1 MVVCCMINFI
11 ICDDKKEFIDE
22 IVNTIDMVMMKNSEA
37 YETHI
42 FNEYNDDFINLI
54 DDKLSWK
61 IYILDIEVKDKSGI
75 DIARKIR
82 EKDIESMLVFITAYY
97 DKYIEDI
104 LKSKFM
110 FLDFIN
116 KQNDYKKELSS
127 TIEYALKNIKKKN
140 IIRFKSNGII
150 YTLGTNDI
158 LYICRDKD
166 RKCTIKTT
174 SNEFTVSKTL
184 VELYEL
190 LDDNFVYSH
199 RACIVN
205 LDRIKVYNKKEHI
218 IIFDT
223 EDIIDLV
230 SNRFRMKCK

>member
-1 MVVCCMINFI
+1 MINFI

-22 IVNTIDMVMMKNSEA
+22 IVNTIDRVMMKNSEA
-37 YETHI
+37 YEKHI
-42 FNEYNDDFINLI
+42 YSEYDDDFIKMIEDN
-54 DDKLSWK
+54 LSWK

-82 EKDIESMLVFITAYY
+82 EKDIESMLVFVTAYY
-97 DKYIEDI
+97 DKYIQDI

-116 KQNDYKKELSS
+116 KQNDYKKELAT
-127 TIEYALKNIKKKN
+127 TIEYALQNIKKKN
-140 IIRFKSNGII
+140 IIRFKSSGII
-150 YTLGTNDI
+150 YTLSTNDI

-166 RKCTIKTT
+166 RKCTIKTI

-184 VELYEL
+184 LELYEL

-205 LDRIKVYNKKEHI
+205 LDRIRVYNKKEHV

-223 EDIIDLV
+223 EDVIDLV

>member
-1 MVVCCMINFI
+1 MCCMINFI

-22 IVNTIDMVMMKNSEA
+22 IVNTIDKVMMNNSEA
-37 YETHI
+37 YRKHI
-42 FNEYNDDFINLI
+42 FNEYDDNFIKMI
-54 DDKLSWK
+54 DSNLSWK

-75 DIARKIR
+75 EMARKIR
-82 EKDIESMLVFITAYY
+82 EKDIESMLIFVTAYY
-97 DKYIEDI
+97 NKYMEEI

-116 KQNDYKKELSS
+116 KQNNYQKDLIS
-127 TIEYALKNIKKKN
+127 TIEYALNNIKKRN

-158 LYICRDKD
+158 IYICRDKD

-184 VELYEL
+184 LELYEL

-205 LDRIKVYNKKEHI
+205 QDRIKIYNKKEHI
-218 IIFDT
+218 IVFDT
-223 EDIIDLV
+223 EDVIDLV
-230 SNRFRMKCK
+230 SNRFQMKCK